1 MAGTSTKDIKNRIKS
16 VENTGQITKA
26 MELVATS
33 KLRHAKLKV
42 ETTRPFFEILK
53 ETLYDI
59 KNNTKDF
66 SSVYTKKREVR
77 KTCVIVIGGDRGLA
91 GGYNV
96 NVFKKAAE
104 VMENGEFVVL
114 PVGKKATEYFEKQG
128 FDIISDAYRETDDVE
143 ISHCFGIGKMLSEEF
158 KKGSFDRLLIV
169 YTKFVSMLTQEA
181 VCDEILPLIQ
191 EDTEV
196 KKSRQ
201 LTIYEP
207 SSETVFETI
216 VPQYISGVMYAAI
229 CESLASEHAARRTSM
244 ESASKNASDMIE
256 DLTLRY
262 NRARQAA
269 ITQEITEIVSG
280 AETM

>member
-33 KLRHAKLKV
+33 KLRHAKIKA

-53 ETLYDI
+53 DTLSSI
-59 KNNTKDF
+59 KRNTTDF
-66 SSVYTKKREVR
+66 SSVYMKKREIK

-91 GGYNV
+91 GGYNI
-96 NVFKKAAE
+96 NVFKKAKE
-104 VMENGEFVVL
+104 ITEGTECVIL
-114 PVGKKATEYFEKQG
+114 PVGKKAFEYYEKQG
-128 FDIISDAYRETDDVE
+128 AEIFSDLYPVVSDVNIPRCYDIGGA
-143 ISHCFGIGKMLSEEF
+143 LSYEF
-158 KKGSFDRLLIV
+158 KKGNIDRILIV

-181 VCDEILPLIQ
+181 VFEEILPLNSLDG
-191 EDTEV
+191 ED
-196 KKSRQ
+196 KKSKQ

-207 SSETVFETI
+207 SAEAVFDKI
-216 VPQYISGVMYAAI
+216 VPQYISGVIYSAI
-229 CESLASEHAARRTSM
+229 CESSASEHAARRMSM
-244 ESASKNASDMIE
+244 ESASKNATQMID
-256 DLTLRY
+256 DLTLKY

-280 AETM
+280 AENI

>member
-33 KLRHAKLKV
+33 KLRHAKIKA

-53 ETLYDI
+53 DTLDSI
-59 KNNTKDF
+59 KRNTTDF
-66 SSVYTKKREVR
+66 SSVYMKKREIK

-91 GGYNV
+91 GGYNI
-96 NVFKKAAE
+96 NVFKKAKE
-104 VMENGEFVVL
+104 VMDGGECVVL
-114 PVGKKATEYFEKQG
+114 PVGKKAFEYYKKQG
-128 FDIISDAYRETDDVE
+128 AEIFSDLYPVVSDVNIPRCYDIGGAIS
-143 ISHCFGIGKMLSEEF
+143 FGF
-158 KKGSFDRLLIV
+158 KKGDFDRLLIV

-181 VCDEILPLIQ
+181 VCEEILPLI
-191 EDTEV
+191 DT
-196 KKSRQ
+196 KDNKPKSKQ

-207 SSETVFETI
+207 SADAVFDKI
-216 VPQYISGVMYAAI
+216 VPQYISGVIYSAI
-229 CESLASEHAARRTSM
+229 CESQASEHAARRTSM
-244 ESASKNASDMIE
+244 ESASKNAAEMID
-256 DLTLRY
+256 DLTLKY

-280 AETM
+280 AETV

>member
-42 ETTRPFFEILK
+42 ETARPFFEILQD
-53 ETLYDI
+53 TLGKI
-59 KNNTKDF
+59 KANTRDF
-66 SSVYTKKREVR
+66 SSVFTKKREVK

-91 GGYNV
+91 GGYNI
-96 NVFKKAAE
+96 NVFKKAKE
-104 VMENGEFVVL
+104 IMGENDSVVF
-114 PVGKKATEYFEKQG
+114 PVGKKALEYYEKQG
-128 FDIISDAYRETDDVE
+128 VEIISDIYPETDDVA
-143 ISHCFGIGKMLSEEF
+143 ISHCYSIGKFLADEF
-158 KKGSFDRLLIV
+158 KKGSFDRLVVV
-169 YTKFVSMLTQEA
+169 YTKFVSMLTQEPCA
-181 VCDEILPLIQ
+181 DEILPLIKEGQ
-191 EDTEV
+191 E
-196 KKSRQ
+196 KPLGRQ

-207 SSETVFETI
+207 SAENVFEKV
-216 VPQYISGVMYAAI
+216 VPQYISGVIYSAI

-244 ESASKNASDMIE
+244 ESASKNASAMIDE
-256 DLTLRY
+256 LTLKY

-280 AETM
+280 AETL

>member
-33 KLRHAKLKV
+33 KLRRAKLKV
-42 ETTRPFFEILK
+42 ETARPFFEILQD
-53 ETLYDI
+53 TLEDI
-59 KNNTKDF
+59 KANTRDF
-66 SSVYTKKREVR
+66 SSVFTKKREVK

-96 NVFKKAAE
+96 NVFKKAKE
-104 VMENGEFVVL
+104 IMGENDSVVF
-114 PVGKKATEYFEKQG
+114 PVGKKALEYYEKQG
-128 FDIISDAYRETDDVE
+128 VEIISDIYPETDDVA
-143 ISHCFGIGKMLSEEF
+143 ISHCYSIGKFLADEF
-158 KKGSFDRLLIV
+158 KKGSFDRLVVV
-169 YTKFVSMLTQEA
+169 YTKFVSMLTQEPCA
-181 VCDEILPLIQ
+181 DEILPLIKEGQ
-191 EDTEV
+191 E
-196 KKSRQ
+196 KPSGRQ

-207 SSETVFETI
+207 SAENVFEKV
-216 VPQYISGVMYAAI
+216 VPQYISGVIYSAI

-244 ESASKNASDMIE
+244 ESASKNASAMIDE
-256 DLTLRY
+256 LTLKY

-280 AETM
+280 AETL